1 VHVNV
6 GHVDTNLDIAEKYQ
20 VPVKRGVPLLAVLSD
35 KGTLLYAQKR
45 GEGEAMSRTESP
57 SAVTSF
63 LVRWKPATA
72 GCSAVML
79 NC

>member
-1 VHVNV
+1 
-6 GHVDTNLDIAEKYQ
+6 
-20 VPVKRGVPLLAVLSD
+20 VLSD